1 MAEAESRQQVV
12 AGRSGAPLVSLE
24 GITKR
29 FPGVVA
35 NDSIDLTLSAGE
47 IHALIGENGA
57 GKSTLMRVLYGMYP
71 PEGGRIVVRGDEAA
85 IHSPR
90 DAIALGIGMVH
101 QHFVLVDRFTVA
113 ENIILGAEDGVL
125 VDYQGARRRIEELAK
140 SYGFAL
146 DPDVHV
152 EDLSVGQQQRVEI
165 LKALYRGVDV
175 LILDEPTAVLTPS
188 EAQELFVN
196 LRKLRDAGK
205 SIVFISHK
213 LDEVLDIADRI
224 TVLRRGRVV
233 GEAAP
238 MDTSKEELAEMMVG
252 RPVLFRLE
260 KPQIQLADTVLKIE
274 ELNVAGRVHDISLEV
289 KSGEILGIAGVEG
302 NGQLELAEA
311 VIGLRKPD
319 SGRVVVD
326 GKDVA
331 GLSVAEI
338 RRRGVAYVPE
348 DRHDRGL
355 VLSMSLWENS
365 FLGRQDKREYSGGW
379 GILAIRKIKELASR
393 LVERFDVRT
402 RGINVSASTLSGGN
416 QQKLILAREL
426 QDDPKLLLAHQP
438 TRGLDVG
445 AIEFVW
451 KQILEQKG
459 RGRAVLLIAA
469 ELDEIYAL
477 SDRILTI
484 YEGRI
489 TGEYGPDAPAEEL
502 GIGMTGKRRPATTAS
517 GGSG

>member
-1 MAEAESRQQVV
+1 MATAEPKEQET
-12 AGRSGAPLVSLE
+12 GRSGAPLMSLE

-35 NDSIDLTLSAGE
+35 NDSVDLALREGE

-71 PEGGRIVVRGDEAA
+71 PEDGRIVVRGNEAH

-113 ENIILGAEDGVL
+113 ENIILGAEGGVL
-125 VDYQGARRRIEELAK
+125 VDYQGARRRIEELAR
-140 SYGFAL
+140 SYGLAV
-146 DPDVHV
+146 DPDAVV
-152 EDLSVGQQQRVEI
+152 ENLSVGQEQRVEI
-165 LKALYRGVDV
+165 LKTLYRGVDL

-233 GEAAP
+233 GEAVP
-238 MDTSKEELAEMMVG
+238 TDTSKEALAEMMVG
-252 RPVLFRLE
+252 RPVLFRLD
-260 KPQIQLADTVLKIE
+260 KPRVELGDPVLRIE
-274 ELNVAGRVHDISLEV
+274 DLVVEGHLHDVSLEV
-289 KSGEILGIAGVEG
+289 RSGEILGVAGVEG

-319 SGRVVVD
+319 SGRVLVD
-326 GKDVA
+326 GNELT
-331 GLSVAEI
+331 GLTVGEV
-338 RRRGVAYVPE
+338 RGRGVAYVPE

-355 VLSMSLWENS
+355 VLGMSVWENS
-365 FLGRQDKREYSGGW
+365 ILGRQAKGEYSGSW
-379 GILAIRKIKELASR
+379 GVLAIRKIKELASR
-393 LVERFDVRT
+393 LVKRFDVRT
-402 RGINVSASTLSGGN
+402 RGINVTAATLSGGN
-416 QQKLILAREL
+416 QQKLIVAREL
-426 QDDPKLLLAHQP
+426 LDDPRLLVAHQP

-451 KQILEQKG
+451 EQILEQKG
-459 RGRAVLLIAA
+459 HGRAVLLISA

-484 YEGRI
+484 YEGRL
-489 TGEYGPDAPAEEL
+489 TGQYGPDAPPEEL
-502 GIGMTGKRRPATTAS
+502 GIGMTGARGTAAAK
-517 GGSG
+517 GGGA

>member
-1 MAEAESRQQVV
+1 MAEAESNQV

-35 NDSIDLTLSAGE
+35 NDSVDLTLRQSE

-71 PEGGRIVVRGDEAA
+71 PEEGRTVVRGDEAH

-113 ENIILGAEDGVL
+113 ENIILGAEDGML
-125 VDYQGARRRIEELAK
+125 VDYQGARRSIEDLAR
-140 SYGFAL
+140 SYGFEV
-146 DPDVHV
+146 DPDALV
-152 EDLSVGQQQRVEI
+152 ENLSVGEEQRVEI
-165 LKALYRGVDV
+165 LKTLYRGVDL
-175 LILDEPTAVLTPS
+175 LILDEPTAVLTPT

-233 GEAAP
+233 GETVP
-238 MDTSKEELAEMMVG
+238 TETSKEALAEMMVG
-252 RPVLFRLE
+252 RPVLFRLD
-260 KPQIQLADTVLKIE
+260 KPRIEPGDPVLRIE
-274 ELNVAGRVHDISLEV
+274 DLEVEGHLHDISFEV
-289 KSGEILGIAGVEG
+289 RSGEILGVAGVEG

-319 SGRVVVD
+319 SGRVLVD
-326 GKDVA
+326 GNDLA
-331 GLSVAEI
+331 GLTVAEV

-355 VLSMSLWENS
+355 VLTMSVWENS
-365 FLGRQDKREYSGGW
+365 ILGRQDKREYSGGW
-379 GILAIRKIKELASR
+379 GVLAIRKIKELASR
-393 LVERFDVRT
+393 LVKRFDVRT
-402 RGINVSASTLSGGN
+402 RGINVTASTLSGGN

-426 QDDPKLLLAHQP
+426 QDDPRLLVAHQP

-451 KQILEQKG
+451 KQILDQKG
-459 RGRAVLLIAA
+459 HGRAVLLISA

-477 SDRILTI
+477 SDCILTI
-484 YEGRI
+484 YEGRL
-489 TGEYGPDAPAEEL
+489 TGQYGPDAPPEEL
-502 GIGMTGKRRPATTAS
+502 GIGMTGARQQATAT
-517 GGSG
+517 GGGT

>member
-1 MAEAESRQQVV
+1 MAEAESTHG

-35 NDSIDLTLSAGE
+35 NDSVDLTLRQSE

-71 PEGGRIVVRGDEAA
+71 PEEGRIVVRGDEAH

-113 ENIILGAEDGVL
+113 ENIILGAEDGML
-125 VDYQGARRRIEELAK
+125 VDYPGARRSIEDLAR
-140 SYGFAL
+140 SYGFAV
-146 DPDVHV
+146 DPDALV
-152 EDLSVGQQQRVEI
+152 ENLSVGQEQRVEI
-165 LKALYRGVDV
+165 LKTLYRGVDL
-175 LILDEPTAVLTPS
+175 LILDEPTAVLTPT

-233 GEAAP
+233 GETVP
-238 MDTSKEELAEMMVG
+238 TETSKEALAEMMVG
-252 RPVLFRLE
+252 RPVLFRLD
-260 KPQIQLADTVLKIE
+260 KPRIELGDPVLRIE
-274 ELNVAGRVHDISLEV
+274 DLEVEGHLHDISFEV
-289 KSGEILGIAGVEG
+289 RSGEILGVAGVEG

-319 SGRVVVD
+319 SGRVLVD
-326 GKDVA
+326 GNDLA
-331 GLSVAEI
+331 GLTVAEV

-355 VLSMSLWENS
+355 VLTMSVWENS
-365 FLGRQDKREYSGGW
+365 ILGRQDKREYSGGW
-379 GILAIRKIKELASR
+379 GVLAIRKIKELASR
-393 LVERFDVRT
+393 LVKRFDVRT
-402 RGINVSASTLSGGN
+402 RGINVTASTLSGGN

-426 QDDPKLLLAHQP
+426 QDDPRLLVAHQP

-451 KQILEQKG
+451 KQILDQKEH
-459 RGRAVLLIAA
+459 GRAVLLISA

-484 YEGRI
+484 YEGRL
-489 TGEYGPDAPAEEL
+489 TGQYGPEAPPEEL
-502 GIGMTGKRRPATTAS
+502 GIGMTGARREATAT
-517 GGSG
+517 GGGP